1 MKQNK
6 NQSVYAIIYGRVNR
20 GEKILENQT
29 QACVQYAK
37 NRGFSVGAHHSEICS
52 GLKNRDEESTLYKI
66 KRQLKFQSK
75 SKFVLVAMDISRIS
89 RNVKIAIEYINELA
103 SIGVDVEFVNNCNVG
118 KNALS
123 VISYSRVSSNKKST
137 HRSIK
142 EQRRNGRKFLN
153 KNNN

>member
-1 MKQNK
+1 M
-6 NQSVYAIIYGRVNR
+6 
-20 GEKILENQT
+20 

-52 GLKNRDEESTLYKI
+52 GLKNHDEESTLYKI

-103 SIGVDVEFVNNCNVG
+103 SMGVDVEFVNNCNVG

-123 VISYSRVSSNKKST
+123 VISYSRVSSNEKSN
-137 HRSIK
+137 HRSIL
-142 EQRRNGRKFLN
+142 EQKKAWHKIF
-153 KNNN
+153 KQKQ